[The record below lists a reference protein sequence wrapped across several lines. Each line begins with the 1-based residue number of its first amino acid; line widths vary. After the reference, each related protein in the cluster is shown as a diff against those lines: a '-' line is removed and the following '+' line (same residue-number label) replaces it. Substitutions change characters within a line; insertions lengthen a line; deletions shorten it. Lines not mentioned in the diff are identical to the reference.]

1 MHFANC
7 LLSRNSTALNQ
18 AMAKSYVCFDQWR
31 VQLGIFFS
39 IRLQRKIESCAEK
52 LKSRHF
58 MTHHFLSSKAETTEM
73 RIYHF
78 IT

>member
-39 IRLQRKIESCAEK
+39 IRL
-52 LKSRHF
+52 LVTKSNC
-58 MTHHFLSSKAETTEM
+58 
-73 RIYHF
+73 
-78 IT
+78 